1 MRNGLLYVALFIA
14 IAVLCYSLIK
24 LIEIAIHDRKE
35 KTKSLIK
42 TLSTKYIE
50 LNRLIEE
57 DHVIKDIQE
66 TYTINYPLKTKRSL
80 DNADLYEYLICLANN
95 NKKLIQLYKDL
106 SINAINMSHFLQ
118 DADLIEDTPE
128 EIIKSSG
135 IRKKKFLEI
144 ENNLCSS
151 LLDSI
156 RDDTSIEIELY
167 YESPKQ
173 VNTYTKTIH
182 ADYHALVIAHSE
194 SSRREAAQIAVRQ
207 ERLKMSAGLRY
218 QVLQRDQFRC
228 QICGATKEDGVKL
241 HVDHILPVS
250 KGGKT
255 ELSNLRT
262 LCDRCNLGKSDS
274 YNPYDVN

>member
-1 MRNGLLYVALFIA
+1 MRNGLLYLILFIA
-14 IAVLCYSLIK
+14 IGVLCHSLIK
-24 LIEIAIHDRKE
+24 LIAIAIHNKRK
-35 KTKSLIK
+35 KTKALIK
-42 TLSTKYIE
+42 TLSTKYMG
-50 LNRLIEE
+50 LNRLIEA
-57 DHVIKDIQE
+57 DNVIKDIQE

-80 DNADLYEYLICLANN
+80 DNADLYEYLVYLANN

-106 SINAINMSHFLQ
+106 SINATNMSRFLQ
-118 DADLIEDTPE
+118 DVDLIEDTPE

-144 ENNLCSS
+144 ENTLCSS
-151 LLDSI
+151 LLDSV
-156 RDDTSIEIELY
+156 RDDTSIEIKLY

-182 ADYHALVIAHSE
+182 ADYQALVNAHSE
-194 SSRREAAQIAVRQ
+194 SNRREAAKIAAQQ
-207 ERLKMSAGLRY
+207 ERLKLSASLRY

-241 HVDHILPVS
+241 HVDHIFPVS

-274 YNPYDVN
+274 YNPYDLN

>member
-1 MRNGLLYVALFIA
+1 M
-14 IAVLCYSLIK
+14 YSDSYSVFEEK
-24 LIEIAIHDRKE
+24 LGKIPERLGKRA
-35 KTKSLIK
+35 
-42 TLSTKYIE
+42 YISEYIVPLME
-50 LNRLIEE
+50 LNPKVHPQTDRFLNAFITKEY
-57 DHVIKDIQE
+57 IK
-66 TYTINYPLKTKRSL
+66 NYLLEYENATALK
-80 DNADLYEYLICLANN
+80 
-95 NKKLIQLYKDL
+95 
-106 SINAINMSHFLQ
+106 
-118 DADLIEDTPE
+118 
-128 EIIKSSG
+128 
-135 IRKKKFLEI
+135 
-144 ENNLCSS
+144 
-151 LLDSI
+151 
-156 RDDTSIEIELY
+156 DTSIEIELY

-194 SSRREAAQIAVRQ
+194 SSRREAAKIAVRQ